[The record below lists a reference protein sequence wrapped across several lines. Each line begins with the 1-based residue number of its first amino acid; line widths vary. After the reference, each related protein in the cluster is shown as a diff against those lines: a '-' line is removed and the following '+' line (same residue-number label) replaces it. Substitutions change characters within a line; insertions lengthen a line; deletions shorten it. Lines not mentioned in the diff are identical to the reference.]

1 MFDLKGQKGLIV
13 GIANDHSIAYGCAK
27 SIFQAGG
34 EIAATY
40 LNDKA
45 KPFVEPL
52 TKGMGVPDDLLL
64 KMNVT
69 HEEEVDN
76 VFKVIEQKWGKLDFL
91 IHSIAFA
98 RAEDLKGRVVD
109 TSQEGFAEAMNISC
123 HTLARFAKR
132 AEPLMKDGGT
142 ILTMTYFGAD
152 EVINNYGVMGPVKAA
167 LQSTVRYLAAELGP
181 QKIRVN
187 AISPGPVSTRAGS
200 GIKDF
205 DELLET
211 AAQRAPLRR
220 LVTPEDVGA
229 LAAFLIS
236 EGGSCITGGTIFI
249 DGGYHIV
256 G

>member
-1 MFDLKGQKGLIV
+1 MFDLAGKKGLIV

-27 SIFQAGG
+27 AIFQSGG
-34 EIAATY
+34 QIAATY

-45 KPFVEPL
+45 KKFVEPL
-52 TKGMGVPDDLLL
+52 TKGLGVADDLLL
-64 KMNVT
+64 KMDVKND
-69 HEEEVDN
+69 EEVDT
-76 VFKVIEQKWGKLDFL
+76 VFKTVEEKWGKLDFL

-98 RAEDLKGRVVD
+98 RAEDLHGRVVD

-152 EVINNYGVMGPVKAA
+152 EVINNYGIMGPVKAA